1 MRKRISFKNNTLLKI
16 MCAFTIVIIFV
27 TIVFSANI
35 YQSGKNSTHERYMRE
50 NLQKFQVVDKEIYKN
65 VNEINMI
72 LKMMNNNPEFL
83 RYVEN
88 KNCNNAEF
96 SNIVTEYIKNVDFIK
111 NVAVIT
117 DDCFFSLNPED
128 DSTTALQMK
137 MLYNS
142 IDIRPGKLSWFGRNK
157 TELITG
163 DNIIVAASNLSEYGF
178 NKNKKMVYFFLDA
191 PSFFNVFGDF
201 INENE
206 FFAVID
212 ESGNL
217 IYTTNYTKWYEL
229 FLLNFENSAKINES
243 SNVFFNYKDDLISSF
258 ASSANSLKYIRISTE
273 ENYNKGLKAIIYST
287 TLLGLLLFIIVFFVF
302 YLYVR
307 NSIRVDTK
315 DMIDNIKEKEEE
327 RRIAE
332 LKAVTYQ
339 INPHFLYNTLTAI
352 KMVALMEKNYS
363 IAESLTLLNKVLKDT
378 LSKAGKLISVCE
390 EVENIKNYVHLMN
403 IRYEGKINIEYDIDE
418 DSINKHIISFIT
430 QPIIENAIQHGIS
443 KKLKNPDYNSQIIFS
458 TRYEN
463 DVLYV
468 EVFDNGMG
476 MSKEKTDGLFI
487 KKDESKSYK
496 SIGLRNIYQ
505 RLKSSYGD
513 NCGIKVES
521 EEGLYTKITLYF
533 SEENNSN

>member
-1 MRKRISFKNNTLLKI
+1 
-16 MCAFTIVIIFV
+16 
-27 TIVFSANI
+27 
-35 YQSGKNSTHERYMRE
+35 
-50 NLQKFQVVDKEIYKN
+50 
-65 VNEINMI
+65 
-72 LKMMNNNPEFL
+72 
-83 RYVEN
+83 
-88 KNCNNAEF
+88 
-96 SNIVTEYIKNVDFIK
+96 
-111 NVAVIT
+111 
-117 DDCFFSLNPED
+117 
-128 DSTTALQMK
+128 
-137 MLYNS
+137 
-142 IDIRPGKLSWFGRNK
+142 
-157 TELITG
+157 
-163 DNIIVAASNLSEYGF
+163 
-178 NKNKKMVYFFLDA
+178 
-191 PSFFNVFGDF
+191 
-201 INENE
+201 
-206 FFAVID
+206 
-212 ESGNL
+212 
-217 IYTTNYTKWYEL
+217 
-229 FLLNFENSAKINES
+229 
-243 SNVFFNYKDDLISSF
+243 
-258 ASSANSLKYIRISTE
+258 
-273 ENYNKGLKAIIYST
+273 
-287 TLLGLLLFIIVFFVF
+287 
-302 YLYVR
+302 
-307 NSIRVDTK
+307 
-315 DMIDNIKEKEEE
+315 MIDNIKEKEEE